1 MYSID
6 SAPARINH
14 IRDTNAPNVL
24 SVHRLRMICVRGP
37 WPRTNHTYDI
47 LYIYYIKLFTV
58 HVYIS
63 ACDMRG
69 YKRGGKNNSTV

>member
-47 LYIYYIKLFTV
+47 LYIYYHKMVRPKVQPTV
-58 HVYIS
+58 PALVNPVHLLAV
-63 ACDMRG
+63 
-69 YKRGGKNNSTV
+69 